1 MNSMP
6 LEKPT
11 VMIVT
16 VLYGQPLEQT
26 NVFHSLLDPRERVY
40 IHDNSPVPS
49 APESLPSNWTYVS
62 DPSNPGLSA
71 AYNAA
76 AAIARSEG
84 IDWLLIADQD
94 TAFPEG
100 MLTKMR
106 ETIASYPGERVFLP
120 VVRISNGQYMSPVKM
135 HGYVARLSEKPLDGV
150 VPLNSTA
157 AINSGLM
164 VRTDAF
170 WECGGYNEKV
180 PLDFSDFQF
189 LERLGGIVPKARVA
203 NIILRQSFSDKD
215 DDAPTKL
222 KRFERFCRSLGG
234 FESKRQ
240 SARRDLR
247 LVAIKRM
254 LSLMVSTRSMKPMK
268 IFRDHF
274 MKSST
279 DNTNDRPDIAK

>member
-1 MNSMP
+1 MNSTP
-6 LEKPT
+6 LHKPS

-26 NVFHSLLDPRERVY
+26 NVFRTLLDSNERVY

-49 APESLPSNWTYVS
+49 APESLPPLWTYVS

-76 AAIARSEG
+76 ARIARSEG

-100 MLTKMR
+100 MLAKMR
-106 ETIASYPGERVFLP
+106 ETIAAYPDERIFLP

-135 HGYVARLSEKPLDGV
+135 KGYVARLSEKPLEGIVQLD
-150 VPLNSTA
+150 STA

-164 VRTDAF
+164 VRADAF
-170 WECGGYNEKV
+170 LECGGYNERV

-189 LERLGGIVPKARVA
+189 IERLSRIEPQARVT

-222 KRFERFCRSLGG
+222 RRFGRFCRSLSG
-234 FESKRQ
+234 FESERPH
-240 SARRDLR
+240 ARRNLK
-247 LVAIKRM
+247 LVAVKRM
-254 LSLMVSTRSMKPMK
+254 LSLMVSTRSLQPAK

-274 MKSST
+274 MKSFT
-279 DNTNDRPDIAK
+279 DNRND